1 MTDKDAQYLAAVEA
15 GDMETAQRM
24 IDDAARDA
32 GKEKFYHVGKAKNPS
47 IRNNGIQTGGKGE
60 FYLTSRPDQWIDALD
75 RKGQPVQS
83 WYLDPKRI
91 STKWPSMDN
100 ITKWGIENGYLTR
113 EVVRK
118 PSGEIV
124 LELDNKTPMVRPIET
139 AKGKALPFYGVIDP
153 MRGDGGQQHLG
164 YAYLQ
169 SQGYAAYESEYSPDG
184 HEILV
189 FNPNQIKS
197 ADPVTYDSNGNV
209 IPLSR
214 RFNQS
219 SDSIYESAKSFLSLW
234 N

>member
-32 GKEKFYHVGKAKNPS
+32 G
-47 IRNNGIQTGGKGE
+47 
-60 FYLTSRPDQWIDALD
+60 
-75 RKGQPVQS
+75 
-83 WYLDPKRI
+83 
-91 STKWPSMDN
+91 
-100 ITKWGIENGYLTR
+100 
-113 EVVRK
+113 
-118 PSGEIV
+118 
-124 LELDNKTPMVRPIET
+124 
-139 AKGKALPFYGVIDP
+139 YGTYSHR
-153 MRGDGGQQHLG
+153 RGDGKNVKATGWVVLFVDREKQNNLSYGPQEYLINELQLMEG
-164 YAYLQ
+164 IPDWMVDAYQEFIEWENAGLRNVEIMSREEAIENLAPPNIVAYAGAWDNPEWVSYLWEN
-169 SQGYAAYESEYSPDG
+169 YENKLDGFVGVETPDG
-184 HEILV
+184 AAV
-189 FNPNQIKS
+189 WDAYSASIKS